1 MRASQISLTLSLS
14 KGEAGIRVTV
24 SSRAVTA
31 AEGNVRPVPLGLRWK
46 QSFAARPEDTAAAKG
61 NTGVEVVS
69 TVSLILMIEA
79 ACGRLLQP
87 YFEAD
92 DATVGARV
100 EVDHIGAAHVGRPV
114 DVEARLEAI
123 DGRRYSFAVDLEQDG
138 RTVMTGRHVRVQVSL
153 ARFLGRAPAASDPGP
168 EVEFWFDV
176 HSPCCYLASHRIG
189 CVVRGHGGRVRWR
202 PVHLAKLIEA
212 IDGRRPL
219 EENAAF
225 VAWYRQDIVDQ
236 AELLGL
242 PFRQHPN
249 YPLRPSRA
257 LRAALWAERQG
268 AAEPFVQAV
277 MRAYWA
283 EARDISDVGVLAT
296 LAEAVGLPREAIIA
310 ATSDAE
316 FKSALDANLAE
327 AIRRGL
333 FGVPTAVFDG
343 KLYFGNDHLDL
354 LDRRLGAWRA
364 AQAKGAKP

>member
-1 MRASQISLTLSLS
+1 M
-14 KGEAGIRVTV
+14 
-24 SSRAVTA
+24 
-31 AEGNVRPVPLGLRWK
+31 RPVPLGLRWK
-46 QSFAARPEDTAAAKG
+46 RSFAARPEDTAAAKG

-79 ACGRLLQP
+79 ACGGLLQP

-100 EVDHIGAAHVGRPV
+100 EVDHVGPALLGRPI
-114 DVEARLEAI
+114 DVEARLEAVE
-123 DGRRYSFAVDLEQDG
+123 GRRYSFAMNIEQDG

-153 ARFLGRAPAASDPGP
+153 ARFLGRAPSDAVGPIP

-176 HSPCCYLASHRIG
+176 HSPWCYLAAHRIG
-189 CVVRGHGGRVRWR
+189 AIVRRHGGRVRWR
-202 PVHLAKLIEA
+202 PVHLAQLIEA

-225 VAWYRQDIVDQ
+225 LAWYRQDILDQ

-283 EARDISDVGVLAT
+283 EDRDISDLGVLAA
-296 LAEAVGLPREAIIA
+296 LAEGVGLAGVA
-310 ATSDAE
+310 AAAGDAE
-316 FKSALDANLAE
+316 IKAALDANLAE
-327 AIRRGL
+327 AIGRGL

-343 KLYFGNDHLDL
+343 RIYFGNDHLDL

-364 AQAKGAKP
+364 ERTVKARP